1 LHKDPWKDFGAHSY
15 ALGLHKTPQKDVRPC
30 NAVLGARG
38 RWPRAIPATSPASS
52 VGKWLGRIYGS
63 RGLDLGAYLQRGGG
77 RRARA
82 VWSGYGRRGS
92 GCSGEDVAGPR
103 QQMKAGSSTGPRED
117 ACVATQKG
125 ADSEARR
132 AGHPWRGGSSS
143 ARAQCARPASTY
155 YLNRRGYLGEEVT
168 AITHVKVWAWGGGNV
183 RWRTTATPVVRWR
196 GGRTRGASGVGEKGG
211 EGAVQCPCACRVAPV
226 GPVVVAGHMQLYP
239 VSRRR
244 GWHGNGTRRHAWA
257 RTRGAAD
264 LK

>member
-1 LHKDPWKDFGAHSY
+1 
-15 ALGLHKTPQKDVRPC
+15 
-30 NAVLGARG
+30 
-38 RWPRAIPATSPASS
+38 
-52 VGKWLGRIYGS
+52 
-63 RGLDLGAYLQRGGG
+63 
-77 RRARA
+77 
-82 VWSGYGRRGS
+82 VWSGDGRRGGS
-92 GCSGEDVAGPR
+92 CSGEDVAGPR